1 MKKKLLKI
9 SIIGK
14 TNAGKSTLINNLV
27 GEIISITNKKINTTE
42 DLIIGISNYKN
53 IQLVF
58 YDTPGLNN
66 IKSIDK
72 KNIKMKQNLWNGLN
86 ETDLILYLID
96 TTKYDFNEISSNII
110 KLREINKPIVIIFNK
125 NDLIEKKSILPK
137 INELNKKYKLQDF
150 FSISAKKIL
159 GLDDLKEFLQNK
171 SYKSEWIF
179 DKNEITNKDDIFITN
194 ECTRDT
200 ILNLLHKEI
209 PYNIKITNKLFK
221 FLKNGDLKIKQN
233 IEIDNQRYKKIIL
246 GRNGDKIKDIRIKSQ
261 LNISKILKIKVHL
274 YINIVKANAEKI

>member
-42 DLIIGISNYKN
+42 DLIIGITNYKN

-96 TTKYDFNEISSNII
+96 ITKYDFNEISSNINKLEEI
-110 KLREINKPIVIIFNK
+110 KKPIIIVFNK
-125 NDLIEKKSILPK
+125 NDLIEKKLILPK
-137 INELNKKYKLQDF
+137 INELNKKFKLQNF

-159 GLDDLKEFLQNK
+159 GLDVLKEYLQNK
-171 SYKSEWIF
+171 SYQSQWIYE
-179 DKNEITNKDDIFITN
+179 KNEITNKDDIFITN
-194 ECTRDT
+194 ECTRDV
-200 ILNLLHKEI
+200 ILNLIHKEI

-233 IEIDNQRYKKIIL
+233 IEIENQRYKKIIL
-246 GRNGDKIKDIRIKSQ
+246 GKNGDKIKDIRIKSQ
-261 LNISKILKIKVHL
+261 SNISKILKTKVHL
-274 YINIVKANAEKI
+274 YIKIIKANAEKI

>member
-1 MKKKLLKI
+1 MIQKLLKI

-42 DLIIGISNYKN
+42 DLIIGIAIFKN

-66 IKSIDK
+66 IKSINK

-96 TTKYDFNEISSNII
+96 ITKYDFNEISSNINKLEEI
-110 KLREINKPIVIIFNK
+110 KKPIIIVFNK
-125 NDLIEKKSILPK
+125 NDLIEKKLILPK
-137 INELNKKYKLQDF
+137 INELNKKFNLQNF

-159 GLDDLKEFLQNK
+159 GLDVLKEYLQNK
-171 SYKSEWIF
+171 SYQSQWIYE
-179 DKNEITNKDDIFITN
+179 KNEITNKDDIFITN
-194 ECTRDT
+194 ECTRDV
-200 ILNLLHKEI
+200 ILNLIHKEI

-233 IEIDNQRYKKIIL
+233 IEIENQRYKKIIL
-246 GRNGDKIKDIRIKSQ
+246 GKNGDKIKDIRIKSQ
-261 LNISKILKIKVHL
+261 SKISKILKTKVHL
-274 YINIVKANAEKI
+274 YIKIIKANAEKI